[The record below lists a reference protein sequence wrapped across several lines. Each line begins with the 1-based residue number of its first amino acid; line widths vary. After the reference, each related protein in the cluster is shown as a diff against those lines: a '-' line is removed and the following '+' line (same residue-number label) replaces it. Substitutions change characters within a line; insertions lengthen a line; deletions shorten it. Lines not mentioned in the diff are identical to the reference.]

1 MEFSNKHTIHS
12 QKQLLQITQ
21 RKQSDGKMGKGLEE
35 TIKTKAMVLDAPVGS
50 FILGLRSLQRSST
63 APRMPTTPQGPKA
76 GFRAC
81 QKYFLITHFPPTC
94 EAEGQ
99 GIGPGLVGAGQGGMG
114 GVSRRE

>member
-1 MEFSNKHTIHS
+1 
-12 QKQLLQITQ
+12 
-21 RKQSDGKMGKGLEE
+21 MGKGLEE
-35 TIKTKAMVLDAPVGS
+35 TIKRKAMVLDAPVGS